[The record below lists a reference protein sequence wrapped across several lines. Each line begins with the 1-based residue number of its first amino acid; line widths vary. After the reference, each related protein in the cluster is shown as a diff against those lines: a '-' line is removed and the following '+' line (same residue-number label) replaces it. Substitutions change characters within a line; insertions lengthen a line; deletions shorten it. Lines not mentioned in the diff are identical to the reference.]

1 MIDFR
6 YHLVSLISV
15 FMALAVGIVLGAGP
29 LKESIGD
36 ALTGEVEELRNRS
49 GDLRAELDARTTDL
63 ERSRAAMTALAPDVL
78 DGVLTERRVAVVEL
92 ADVDPAV
99 HESVLTLV
107 EQADATVTS
116 AVQVTD
122 AWVDPEQ
129 RSFRASLAGS
139 MIDFLA
145 PVPADDAGT
154 EVELAEA
161 LVQSLTRADAA
172 DPDRLAQESE
182 VLLQMLLDAGLVSY
196 DAAPGAPADLV
207 LVLAGPTVSLEEVE
221 AEQEQVASAGPEE
234 VQAQSEQQEARVA
247 AGLAIAAAAQDR
259 SSGAVVA
266 GGELADPSVVRA
278 VRQTADLA
286 ERISTVD
293 SVNEVAGQLAA
304 VLALG
309 ARVDGTVGHYGF
321 GAGAGTPMPPRVQLD
336 PPVRVATGDGTTPD
350 GETADG
356 ETADAE
362 TEGTQGEETADDGA
376 TG

>member
-49 GDLRAELDARTTDL
+49 GDLRAELDTRSTDL
-63 ERSRAAMTALAPDVL
+63 EQSRAAMTALAPDVL
-78 DGVLTERRVAVVEL
+78 DGVLTERRVAVIEL

-122 AWVDPEQ
+122 AWVDPSQ
-129 RSFRASLAGS
+129 QSFRASLAGS
-139 MIDFLA
+139 MIDFLD

-161 LVQSLTRADAA
+161 LVQSLTRADAT

-182 VLLQMLLDAGLVSY
+182 VLLQMLLDADLVTY
-196 DAAPGAPADLV
+196 DSAPGVPADVV
-207 LVLAGPTVSLEEVE
+207 LVLAGPTVSIEEVE
-221 AEQEQVASAGPEE
+221 VEQEQVASADPE
-234 VQAQSEQQEARVA
+234 VAQAEAEQHEARVA
-247 AGLAIAAAAQDR
+247 AGIAIAVAAQAR
-259 SSGAVVA
+259 SGAAVVA
-266 GGELADPSVVRA
+266 GGELTDPSVVRS
-278 VRQTADLA
+278 VRQTGDLA
-286 ERISTVD
+286 EQISTVD
-293 SVNEVAGQLAA
+293 SVHEVAGQVAA

-321 GAGAGTPMPPRVQLD
+321 GAGAGTPMPPRVQLE
-336 PPVRVATGDGTTPD
+336 PPVRVATGDPTAEGDGTAEGDTTEGD
-350 GETADG
+350 GTADG
-356 ETADAE
+356 ETA
-362 TEGTQGEETADDGA
+362 GGEA